1 MHSLLLGLSSGVGD
15 SGFAGFNRRTGRRG
29 KREKNSNK
37 VVEGKYQSLPFGQL
51 ESNDRLHGEGSC
63 NGSLSQ

>member
-1 MHSLLLGLSSGVGD
+1 MYSLLLGLSNGVED
-15 SGFAGFNRRTGRRG
+15 SGSAGFNRMSGRRS

-51 ESNDRLHGEGSC
+51 ESNDRLHGKCNFDGSP
-63 NGSLSQ
+63 SQ